1 MPSAPDGN
9 SDEADA
15 KNPSMAMQAP
25 QPARHEAKS
34 DEKVSISDK
43 WIIGLTAVIAFTS
56 IVAAF
61 IFGKQLTAMQGQLDA
76 MAFSERPWLSLD
88 VRPSGPLLHNDKGW
102 SFGISWYLPLSYR
115 VKNLGK
121 TPATDVAFFAHI
133 VPVVTGEGGIFIPEE
148 LDRAC
153 TFWQKMQQAG
163 IGITELVFPQEEWP
177 EKQFT
182 VHGREE
188 DFEAAKSADGM
199 KAKYLG
205 QFLVTACVIYRP
217 SFPVET
223 SYRTAKEYYVG
234 SRVGSIDLNSAGIES
249 DNLAFGPNRTRGT
262 LAR

>member
-1 MPSAPDGN
+1 VPSAPDGN

-25 QPARHEAKS
+25 QPARHEEKS

-133 VPVVTGEGGIFIPEE
+133 VPVVTGEGGIFIPRE

-153 TFWQKMQQAG
+153 TFWEKMQQAG

-205 QFLVTACVIYRP
+205 QCLSPSKLPTGPRKSTTWAAELGPSISTALASKATTWR
-217 SFPVET
+217 
-223 SYRTAKEYYVG
+223 
-234 SRVGSIDLNSAGIES
+234 SAPPHARHIGQIS
-249 DNLAFGPNRTRGT
+249 PLGT
-262 LAR
+262 WLL